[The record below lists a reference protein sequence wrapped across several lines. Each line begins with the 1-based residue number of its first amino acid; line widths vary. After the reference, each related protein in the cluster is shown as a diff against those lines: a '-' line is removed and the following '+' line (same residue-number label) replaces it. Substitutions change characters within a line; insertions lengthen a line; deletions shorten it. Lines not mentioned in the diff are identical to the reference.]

1 MGNLAFVQLGDI
13 LHCELQVF
21 VGRLLELASAHAG
34 RLLARALA
42 SHGSLLLYY
51 FLPARVIVVFR
62 QISEGRM
69 RKLWI
74 GGAQACQGRDK
85 LCKWTNNMLHEIT
98 DT

>member
-1 MGNLAFVQLGDI
+1 
-13 LHCELQVF
+13 
-21 VGRLLELASAHAG
+21 
-34 RLLARALA
+34 
-42 SHGSLLLYY
+42 
-51 FLPARVIVVFR
+51 
-62 QISEGRM
+62 M